1 MASLSKDKNGTKRI
15 MFMDPT
21 GKRRTIRLGKINVKT
36 AEAFL
41 MRVERLIDASRT
53 GTSLDAQT
61 TQWLSELPDDTFNK
75 LVAVDLAKPRKAES
89 KHTLG
94 ELLEEYF
101 ATLSVKDSTRTRY
114 MQTRRLLL
122 ELIGSGRSLE
132 SISPRDA
139 DQWRADIVAK
149 GYADAKVSKEVSI
162 ARMFFKQAVRWEL
175 ITSNPF
181 EGVKAGSQTNRDR
194 LFYLKPED
202 AHKLIDA
209 APSSDWRCIIAL
221 ARFGGLRCPSEVLG
235 VRWGDVDWAN
245 NRLRVRS
252 PKTERH
258 LGKAER
264 VIPLF
269 PELREVLIDAFD
281 LAPEGAEFVVN
292 QYRDASVNLR
302 TQMNR
307 IIERAGMVAWPR
319 LFNALRAS
327 RATELAA
334 QYPAAVCTAWMGHTQ
349 AVAEAHYHMV
359 RDEDFA
365 KAATTPAS
373 GTDGMSGS
381 ESGANCGALV
391 SQNASQQQTA
401 TTGNTSENGAQIDK
415 GPAFM
420 PVPSSRCHSL
430 QNRSNGPGQTRTVD
444 LTVISGA
451 L

>member
-1 MASLSKDKNGTKRI
+1 MI
-15 MFMDPT
+15 
-21 GKRRTIRLGKINVKT
+21 
-36 AEAFL
+36 
-41 MRVERLIDASRT
+41 
-53 GTSLDAQT
+53 
-61 TQWLSELPDDTFNK
+61 
-75 LVAVDLAKPRKAES
+75 
-89 KHTLG
+89 
-94 ELLEEYF
+94 
-101 ATLSVKDSTRTRY
+101 
-114 MQTRRLLL
+114 
-122 ELIGSGRSLE
+122 
-132 SISPRDA
+132 
-139 DQWRADIVAK
+139 
-149 GYADAKVSKEVSI
+149 
-162 ARMFFKQAVRWEL
+162 FKQAVRWEL

-202 AHKLIDA
+202 ARKLIDA

-281 LAPEGAEFVVN
+281 LAPEGTEFVVN
-292 QYRDASVNLR
+292 QYRDASVNLQ

-307 IIERAGMVAWPR
+307 IIERVGMVAWPR

-349 AVAEAHYHMV
+349 AVAEAHFHMV

-365 KAATTPAS
+365 KAASTPAC
-373 GTDGMSGS
+373 GTEGMSGS
-381 ESGANCGALV
+381 ESGANCGALE
-391 SQNASQQQTA
+391 SQKPSQQQTA
-401 TTGNTSENGAQIDK
+401 TTGNWNENGTQIDK

-420 PVPSSRCHSL
+420 PVPVTCCHSL
-430 QNRSNGPGQTRTVD
+430 RNDGNGPGQTRTAD